1 MKGNNIIISQCR
13 IVEFEQQVKQ
23 RKDAVQ
29 LLFFSSLL
37 CTPCCFEGNLYY
49 LRCSATL
56 MLLFV
61 CMYVCVS
68 SSVLAVCDVR
78 ARLCVCGVR
87 ARVFAR
93 LCVRMCVMSV

>member
-1 MKGNNIIISQCR
+1 MRGNNIIISQCR

-29 LLFFSSLL
+29 LLFISSLL

-56 MLLFV
+56 MFLFV
-61 CMYVCVS
+61 CMS
-68 SSVLAVCDVR
+68 SSVLVVCDVR

-93 LCVRMCVMSV
+93 LCVCMCVMSV